1 MLQESNLVEFKAAL
15 NDKLEK
21 EIVAFLNY
29 REGGDLYI
37 GIADDGT
44 IVGVDNADEMQ
55 LAIADRIK
63 NNIMP
68 ATLGLF
74 DIVVENQQGKNVVHV
89 IISSGS
95 EKPCYIKQA
104 GMSPKGCFLRV
115 GSSAQPMEPNV
126 IDEMY
131 SRRTRNSLNKIIAP
145 RQSLTFEQLQIYYQ
159 SKGLTLNNKFA
170 ETLDLLTV
178 DGKYNYIAYL
188 LSDDNGVSVKVA
200 KYAGTDKVD
209 LIENE
214 EYGYCS
220 LIKATK
226 SVLDKL
232 EIENKTFAKITSKE
246 RIEKRLVDLIALR
259 EAVIN
264 AIVHNDYTR
273 EVPPVFEIF
282 ADRIKITSYGGL
294 PTGLSKDDFFSCRSM
309 SRNRELMR
317 VFKDIGLVEQL
328 GSGMSRILKAYDK
341 SVFDISDN
349 FMVVKFAF
357 AKKAAIKSGDKKAAI
372 KSGDKKVTKKYE
384 EQKALVI
391 EYLQINQ
398 IAKSEAFIE
407 VLGVKISRVKAILS
421 QMVAENLVVAE
432 GENRN
437 RIYKLNKS

>member
-44 IVGVDNADEMQ
+44 VVGVDNADEMQ
-55 LAIADRIK
+55 LVIADRIK
-63 NNIMP
+63 NNILP

-95 EKPCYIKQA
+95 EKPYYIKQA

-178 DGKYNYIAYL
+178 NITISHIFCLMIMVCQLKLPSMLELTKLIL
-188 LSDDNGVSVKVA
+188 LR
-200 KYAGTDKVD
+200 
-209 LIENE
+209 
-214 EYGYCS
+214 
-220 LIKATK
+220 TK
-226 SVLDKL
+226 
-232 EIENKTFAKITSKE
+232 NM
-246 RIEKRLVDLIALR
+246 
-259 EAVIN
+259 VI
-264 AIVHNDYTR
+264 VR
-273 EVPPVFEIF
+273 
-282 ADRIKITSYGGL
+282 
-294 PTGLSKDDFFSCRSM
+294 
-309 SRNRELMR
+309 
-317 VFKDIGLVEQL
+317 
-328 GSGMSRILKAYDK
+328 
-341 SVFDISDN
+341 
-349 FMVVKFAF
+349 
-357 AKKAAIKSGDKKAAI
+357 
-372 KSGDKKVTKKYE
+372 
-384 EQKALVI
+384 
-391 EYLQINQ
+391 
-398 IAKSEAFIE
+398 
-407 VLGVKISRVKAILS
+407 
-421 QMVAENLVVAE
+421 
-432 GENRN
+432 
-437 RIYKLNKS
+437 

>member
-1 MLQESNLVEFKAAL
+1 M
-15 NDKLEK
+15 
-21 EIVAFLNY
+21 
-29 REGGDLYI
+29 
-37 GIADDGT
+37 
-44 IVGVDNADEMQ
+44 
-55 LAIADRIK
+55 
-63 NNIMP
+63 
-68 ATLGLF
+68 
-74 DIVVENQQGKNVVHV
+74 
-89 IISSGS
+89 
-95 EKPCYIKQA
+95 
-104 GMSPKGCFLRV
+104 RV

-131 SRRTRNSLNKIIAP
+131 SRRTRNSLNKIIALC
-145 RQSLTFEQLQIYYQ
+145 QSLSFEQLQIYYQ

-188 LSDDNGVSVKVA
+188 LSDDNGVSIKVA
-200 KYAGTDKVD
+200 KYTGIDKLD

-226 SVLDKL
+226 SVLNKL

-246 RIEKRLVDLIALR
+246 RIEKRLVEPIALR

-282 ADRIKITSYGGL
+282 ADRIQITSYGGL
-294 PTGLSKDDFFSCRSM
+294 PTGLNKEDFFSCRSM

-357 AKKAAIKSGDKKAAI
+357 AEKAAIK
-372 KSGDKKVTKKYE
+372 E
-384 EQKALVI
+384 
-391 EYLQINQ
+391 
-398 IAKSEAFIE
+398 
-407 VLGVKISRVKAILS
+407 
-421 QMVAENLVVAE
+421 
-432 GENRN
+432 
-437 RIYKLNKS
+437 